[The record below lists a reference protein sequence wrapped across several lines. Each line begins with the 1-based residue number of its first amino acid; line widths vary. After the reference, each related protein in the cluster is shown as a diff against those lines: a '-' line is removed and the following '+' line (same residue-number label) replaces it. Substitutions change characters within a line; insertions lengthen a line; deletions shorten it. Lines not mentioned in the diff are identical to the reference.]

1 MLGGAGRPGLARAS
15 GMGGAMKNLLA
26 GAEPPDGG
34 GKQVSFSGEP
44 TESGL
49 TRATGM
55 SGAMKNL
62 LEDHDEPMAGVV
74 SVWDERD
81 PEKPA
86 WLARVVSG
94 LGGDLDWA
102 TEAALD
108 QYAATVKSK
117 LIVASDLEEAG
128 RQAEEL
134 WDAQQGTGR
143 EQQRQRS
150 RPRLVRS

>member
-1 MLGGAGRPGLARAS
+1 
-15 GMGGAMKNLLA
+15 MGGAMKNLLA
-26 GAEPPDGG
+26 GAEPEDRG
-34 GKQVSFSGEP
+34 GKQVSFSEEP
-44 TESGL
+44 AESGL

-74 SVWDERD
+74 RVWDERD

-117 LIVASDLEEAG
+117 LIVASDLEEAD
-128 RQAEEL
+128 
-134 WDAQQGTGR
+134 W
-143 EQQRQRS
+143 
-150 RPRLVRS
+150 